1 MRKVNI
7 TRVFT
12 LIEELVTGYGILIR
26 LSWTDIAIKEALAC
40 IYEFQILLLD
50 V

>member
-26 LSWTDIAIKEALAC
+26 LSWTDIAIKEYIL
-40 IYEFQILLLD
+40 EFDIQSDKDSIF
-50 V
+50 